1 MAFCEPKQ
9 YVPSSND
16 TQPPS
21 EMFIWRASFIL
32 SPDKRPAQVRDSQ
45 PSLEDYGVVD
55 TRTFA
60 AIEADALFAE
70 INYAKTHIGQ
80 CVLYRSLARPVIDTG
95 MLQTKQQALREIA
108 ENPDLRQKLEH
119 YLVSMAANEASLYH
133 FLYGEFAGG
142 LTTDKPKESTDK
154 LEFGGYGYRQFIDA
168 TQFVVDLTEDA
179 KELPMPE
186 SMYLRELMQAIHEFG
201 ESRTFALMRGPIY
214 VSDGKFLTRDE
225 KPRLQP
231 IARFR
236 PSILKWLPISVTLA
250 IVLGLLYFFQT
261 MLVEL
266 GASYIGYGLL
276 VLAIPVLP
284 IIVQAVSATDRD
296 HIIYPLQK
304 IFRKSRELAKS
315 MEALGMLDELLALHT
330 HAQTSTGSM
339 VLPHI
344 KADGHHQLTASNARN
359 PLLARTH
366 SDYVPNDIRLDATH
380 RLLIVTGPNSGG
392 KTAYCKTVAQIQLLG
407 QAGAYVPATEA
418 SLVPAEHI
426 YYQVPDPGQ
435 LDEGM
440 GRFAHELKQTRE
452 IFFNS
457 TPRSLAILDELAEGT
472 TFEEKMT
479 LSEYVLK
486 GFHQLGATTILV
498 THNHELCERLQ
509 KENIGDYLQVEFG
522 EQGPTHRLIPGV
534 SQVSHADRIA
544 SALGFSK
551 EDVEKHLA
559 SLEGEAAK

>member
-1 MAFCEPKQ
+1 
-9 YVPSSND
+9 
-16 TQPPS
+16 
-21 EMFIWRASFIL
+21 
-32 SPDKRPAQVRDSQ
+32 
-45 PSLEDYGVVD
+45 
-55 TRTFA
+55 
-60 AIEADALFAE
+60 
-70 INYAKTHIGQ
+70 
-80 CVLYRSLARPVIDTG
+80 
-95 MLQTKQQALREIA
+95 
-108 ENPDLRQKLEH
+108 
-119 YLVSMAANEASLYH
+119 
-133 FLYGEFAGG
+133 
-142 LTTDKPKESTDK
+142 
-154 LEFGGYGYRQFIDA
+154 
-168 TQFVVDLTEDA
+168 
-179 KELPMPE
+179 
-186 SMYLRELMQAIHEFG
+186 
-201 ESRTFALMRGPIY
+201 
-214 VSDGKFLTRDE
+214 
-225 KPRLQP
+225 
-231 IARFR
+231 
-236 PSILKWLPISVTLA
+236 
-250 IVLGLLYFFQT
+250 
-261 MLVEL
+261 
-266 GASYIGYGLL
+266 
-276 VLAIPVLP
+276 
-284 IIVQAVSATDRD
+284 
-296 HIIYPLQK
+296 
-304 IFRKSRELAKS
+304 
-315 MEALGMLDELLALHT
+315 
-330 HAQTSTGSM
+330 M

-426 YYQVPDPGQ
+426 YYQIPDPGQ

-509 KENIGDYLQVEFG
+509 KESIGDYLQVEFG